1 MVSTKVGVIALA
13 VLLWGSLAQAAVD
26 LAGRVVRVMDG
37 DTVVLLDSDKAEH
50 KIRLAGIDAPET
62 GQEFGTKAKQH
73 LLALV
78 GGDPVTVAWQKR
90 DKYGR
95 IVGKLIRD
103 GTDVN
108 LAMVRAGFAWWYQKY
123 ANEQAP
129 VDRVL
134 YAAAEGKAKA
144 ERLGLWADKA
154 PLAPWDWRH
163 PSSETRPPRNARAG
177 PARSASGPRG
187 AVTAC
192 GRAEPSATCRAGSRA
207 PWPATPTLTWSRQ
220 LRRAPGA

>member
-1 MVSTKVGVIALA
+1 MVPTKVGAIALA
-13 VLLWGSLAQAAVD
+13 VLLWGSLAQGAVD
-26 LAGRVVRVMDG
+26 LAGRVVRVTDG

-90 DKYGR
+90 DRYGR
-95 IVGKLIRD
+95 IVGKLVRD

-108 LAMVRAGFAWWYQKY
+108 LAMVRAGFAWWYQQY

-163 PSSETRPPRNARAG
+163 PSAESRTTLECPCGT
-177 PARSASGPRG
+177 G
-187 AVTAC
+187 AVC
-192 GRAEPSATCRAGSRA
+192 VGPKGGRYCVREGGSKRY
-207 PWPATPTLTWSRQ
+207 LSR
-220 LRRAPGA
+220 G

>member
-1 MVSTKVGVIALA
+1 MVSTKVGVIALM

-37 DTVVLLDSDKAEH
+37 DTVVLLGSDKAEQ

-95 IVGKLIRD
+95 IVGKLVRD

-129 VDRVL
+129 VDRAL

-144 ERLGLWADKA
+144 ERTGLWADKA

-163 PSSETRPPRNARAG
+163 PSSETKTIAECPCG
-177 PARSASGPRG
+177 TG
-187 AVTAC
+187 AVC
-192 GRAEPSATCRAGSRA
+192 VGPKGGHYCVREGGGKRYLSR
-207 PWPATPTLTWSRQ
+207 
-220 LRRAPGA
+220 G